1 MISVYLFQYPSPS
14 VSITERDTIGMIKLR
29 LKRLLSVRFVLLALV
44 IWAIYHVSRNN
55 KSEIDISPFSM
66 ENGMD
71 DPTQRYRTATKRSA
85 FRMISEKRDQ
95 ILKTGIWSSIKR
107 TISFSNTGPS
117 IFKEEDRFI
126 KDWKKKTTDSDR
138 IKKCQFIILTM
149 YYEQPRWSNRDI
161 LKFYSNENL
170 DNSLIGLLG
179 ERMRTYD
186 YCFLRNGIDMELVFD
201 KQEFKEL
208 GIDAWDY
215 QSRMFPFLNKDF
227 SKESLY
233 MWPDIRDLST
243 GAIENKLNDDSN
255 SELRSSLPNPLQFN
269 INFFTNWLKQSSGK
283 GIVTTMAPSDAGTFA
298 KQLKVFQKLNNTL
311 PIQVISTGPDLT
323 PDFVDEITVAA
334 RAANQK
340 VYIIDCSSF
349 FDPTFTEEYIKNF
362 FNKWVAVIMNT
373 FEEAIFIDVDAVPF
387 ERLDSF
393 FDIRDYESTGIYMY
407 QDRTMLEEHTFEYCI
422 EMLEFMTPSLQER
435 YFLGSNLF
443 IDDLRKDNIV
453 STEAMI
459 YENFFDKL
467 RLHHVDSGLVIFN
480 KIKKLNGLLMSFL
493 LHLDGKMQRCVYGD
507 KEIFW
512 LGQLFAGEDYTIDPF
527 EGGIVGTIGQYDIE
541 EENAKKSYICATQI
555 AHNDDK
561 NKLVWTNGGLKTCK
575 IYNSAQRDFKTD
587 ATYYTE
593 RYGTVEN
600 LENMYNMPL
609 HIEGFIVPDPVASPW
624 MQITECSH
632 YMYCA
637 FVTESDSSADV
648 DAGRIIRFD
657 EKDISF
663 YNNVSDK
670 WNE

>member
-1 MISVYLFQYPSPS
+1 
-14 VSITERDTIGMIKLR
+14 MIKLR
-29 LKRLLSVRFVLLALV
+29 LKRLLSIRFGLLVLV
-44 IWAIYHVSRNN
+44 IWAIYHVSTTN
-55 KSEIDISPFSM
+55 KPERDISPFSI

-71 DPTQRYRTATKRSA
+71 DPTRRYRIATKRSP
-85 FRMISEKRDQ
+85 FRVISEKRTQ

-107 TISFSNTGPS
+107 TISLGSNGPS
-117 IFKEEDRFI
+117 IFKKEDRFI
-126 KDWKKKTTDSDR
+126 KDWQSRTTESDKV
-138 IKKCQFIILTM
+138 KKCQFIILSM

-179 ERMRTYD
+179 ERMRTFD
-186 YCFLRNGIDMELVFD
+186 YCFLRNGTDMQNVFSS
-201 KQEFKEL
+201 KEFKEM
-208 GIDAWDY
+208 GVDAWDY

-227 SKESLY
+227 NKESQY
-233 MWPDIRDLST
+233 MWPYIRDLST
-243 GAIENKLNDDSN
+243 GTIENKLNDNSN
-255 SELRSSLPNPLQFN
+255 SESRSLLPNPLQFN
-269 INFFTNWLKQSSGK
+269 VNFFTNWLKQSSGR

-323 PDFVDEITVAA
+323 PDFIDEITIAA
-334 RAANQK
+334 RSAHQK
-340 VYIIDCSSF
+340 VYIVDCSPF
-349 FDPTFTEEYIKNF
+349 FDQTFTQEYIKNF

-387 ERLDSF
+387 ERLDLF
-393 FDIRDYESTGIYMY
+393 FNIHDYETTGLYMY

-422 EMLEFMTPSLQER
+422 EMLEYMTPSLQER
-435 YFLGSNLF
+435 YLLGSNLF
-443 IDDLRKDNIV
+443 IDDLRKDNII
-453 STEAMI
+453 STEAMV

-480 KIKKLNGLLMSFL
+480 KFKKLNGLLMSFL

-527 EGGIVGTIGQYDIE
+527 EGGIVGNIGQYDIDE
-541 EENAKKSYICATQI
+541 GNAKKSYICATQI

-561 NKLVWTNGGLKTCK
+561 NKLIWTNGGLKTCK
-575 IYNSAQRDFKTD
+575 INNAAQKDFDKD
-587 ATYYTE
+587 EAYYKE

-609 HIEGFIVPDPVASPW
+609 QIEGFIVPDPVASPW

-637 FVTESDSSADV
+637 FVTENDSTADV
-648 DAGRIIRFD
+648 DAGKIIRFS
-657 EKDISF
+657 EKDIDF
-663 YNNVSDK
+663 YNDVSNR